1 MKKFLFLAVAALVAA
16 PTGAQAQGGLPTK
29 CGGISTTATA
39 PLAWIIVND
48 QCTDVSQYLNAVQ
61 QGKIWSLDTPVLDL
75 FGGRVQ
81 LSARYNAD
89 PFITFGIT
97 TTNLTAGPTTY
108 AFLFGTPVVPGI
120 YSVATSTGGVS
131 VTNGAR
137 GSGSV
142 STSSVHPTYISGYGT
157 VGFFPTNLGVDIGT
171 APCTATGVPFT
182 VTTVCNQGSA
192 SNTFG
197 PTFYDNLEALVTYE
211 QNDLAS
217 VASWSGAI
225 TLNAATVVP
234 EPSTLALMAGGLALL
249 VGFTARRRRN
259 SST

>member
-16 PTGAQAQGGLPTK
+16 PSGVQAQSGLPTK
-29 CGGISTTATA
+29 CSGASATA
-39 PLAWIIVND
+39 ISPFAWVFVND
-48 QCTDVSQYLNAVQ
+48 QCTDVSQHIKPMQ
-61 QGKIWSLDTPVLDL
+61 QGKTWALDTPVLDL
-75 FGGRVQ
+75 FGSQVQ
-81 LSARYNAD
+81 LTALYNAD
-89 PFITFGIT
+89 PFVTFGIT
-97 TTNLTAGPTTY
+97 TTNLSAGSTTY
-108 AFLFGTPVVPGI
+108 AFLFGTPIVPGL

-142 STSSVHPTYISGYGT
+142 SPGSIHPTYISGYGT

-171 APCTATGVPFT
+171 AGCTATGVPFT
-182 VTTVCNQGSA
+182 VTTTCNQGSA
-192 SNTFG
+192 SNTFA
-197 PTFYDNLEALVTYE
+197 PTFYDNLEALVTYK
-211 QNDLAS
+211 QSDLAS
-217 VASWSGAI
+217 VASWSGAV

-259 SST
+259 SSI